1 MFLGRNMSLTELK
14 SIADTF
20 SVSTDYLL
28 GLSESK
34 EIKNLDI
41 SRELGL
47 SDNSIKT
54 LKYFKNVDDTTK
66 KVRESLNESSP
77 TNSISTNTIVNLLLD
92 DKSFFET
99 ISEYIMLEIINNDE
113 IEQMRESLNI
123 PKELYEYTRL
133 SKILNK
139 ILELKNSLLKDF
151 YHK

>member
-1 MFLGRNMSLTELK
+1 MFNGRNITIEELK

-20 SVSTDYLL
+20 NVSTDYLL

-34 EIKNLDI
+34 QIKNLDI

-47 SDNSIKT
+47 SDNAIKT
-54 LKYFKNVDDTTK
+54 LKHFKNANDTAK
-66 KVRESLNESSP
+66 KMREALNESPP
-77 TNSISTNTIVNLLLD
+77 TNSVSTNSIINMLLD

-99 ISEYIMLEIINNDE
+99 ISEYIMLEIINDDE
-113 IEQMRESLNI
+113 IKQMKEYLNI
-123 PKELYEYTRL
+123 SNELYEYTRL

>member
-1 MFLGRNMSLTELK
+1 MFSGRNITIEELK
-14 SIADTF
+14 NIADTF
-20 SVSTDYLL
+20 NVSTDYLL

-47 SDNSIKT
+47 SDNAITT
-54 LKYFKNVDDTTK
+54 LKHFKSINDTAK
-66 KVRESLNESSP
+66 GMREALNESLP
-77 TNSISTNTIVNLLLD
+77 TNSVSTNSIINMLLD

-99 ISEYIMLEIINNDE
+99 ISEYIMLEIINDDE
-113 IEQMRESLNI
+113 IKQIKEYLNI
-123 PKELYEYTRL
+123 SNELYEYTRL